1 MKLNKLIERDN
12 QDTNQTLLLNLF
24 NGISSLEDAK
34 EYFSDYLTT
43 IQSKGDASYYISIGD
58 FEKGVDDAIDK
69 DDIVSAIKTL
79 DGLILNLKSSDAE
92 KYIPLEDFEKPLKD
106 FEKRMDKNKYVKV

>member
-1 MKLNKLIERDN
+1 MKLNKLIEREN

-24 NGISSLEDAK
+24 NGISSLENAK
-34 EYFSDYLTT
+34 EYFSHYLTT
-43 IQSKGDASYYISIGD
+43 IQKKGNAEYYVSIGD
-58 FEKGVDDAIDK
+58 FEDCVDNAVEK
-69 DDIVSAIKTL
+69 DDIVKAIATL
-79 DGLILNLKSSDAE
+79 DTLILKLKSSDAE